1 MTDTFEVKENV
12 GDAVVAKKD
21 YSACDVVSISKDEE
35 WVVAEKDYLF
45 VKVKRDDKE
54 YWISGNVFNDVF
66 VNEE

>member
-1 MTDTFEVKENV
+1 MTDAFEVKENI

-21 YSACDVVSISKDEE
+21 YGACDVVSISKDEE
-35 WVVAEKDYLF
+35 WVVAEKGDLF

-54 YWISGNVFNDVF
+54 YWISGNVFNEVF